1 MTSPKINQKTNSDR
15 RQLKNIALFSD
26 DDEPSLG
33 KSLTHVPIAQIV
45 LPPKQPRRYF
55 DAEKMQSLIESVKKE
70 GILQPILVR
79 PLDGKYE
86 LVAGER
92 RYRAALEAQL
102 AEIPIISKILSDE
115 EASQYALIE
124 NLQRED
130 LNAIEETEGILELL
144 AIKLNLP
151 TEEVISRL
159 NQIANT
165 KRGITDNVVRSE
177 EIQIIEEVFK
187 QLGRLSAESFR
198 THRLSLLKLP
208 SELLNAIRQG
218 KIEYTKVK
226 EIAKVRDET
235 LRIQLLEDAIENNL
249 SLSEIKKQV
258 AALRSSS
265 DITSPKSQ
273 IQIISHRLNQAK
285 LWEKD
290 KKAWKKVEG
299 LLEKIEK
306 VLSETQA
313 TTGLQKEKIAEID
326 RTILETNLN
335 EVS

>member
-1 MTSPKINQKTNSDR
+1 MTD
-15 RQLKNIALFSD
+15 
-26 DDEPSLG
+26 
-33 KSLTHVPIAQIV
+33 
-45 LPPKQPRRYF
+45 
-55 DAEKMQSLIESVKKE
+55 IE
-70 GILQPILVR
+70 
-79 PLDGKYE
+79 
-86 LVAGER
+86 ANH
-92 RYRAALEAQL
+92 
-102 AEIPIISKILSDE
+102 
-115 EASQYALIE
+115 YALTE

-130 LNAIEETEGILELL
+130 LNPVEETESLLQLL
-144 AIKLNLP
+144 ALTLNTSP
-151 TEEVISRL
+151 EEVVSLL
-159 NQIANT
+159 NQHANA
-165 KRGITDNVVRSE
+165 KRGFTDNVVRSE

-306 VLSETQA
+306 VIWLICSEHNQHSFA
-313 TTGLQKEKIAEID
+313 P
-326 RTILETNLN
+326 
-335 EVS
+335 S